1 MPEESGDTT
10 AEALL
15 AAAQEYDTAVE
26 AGETPSISVVEEEPE
41 KVEKEETPAPEE
53 PTEVEEGKPPETEG
67 DNVDEPDSSLTDGET
82 SEDQENPP
90 KSKYA
95 KNRAR
100 LDKSWS
106 SVNEAKE
113 ANKRDAANL
122 AEAKAL
128 FETERAEAATL
139 NGYRDEHGH
148 TAQDYAE
155 AAKGF
160 EEEGDISLRDS
171 ARAKADELHLKEAE
185 ATQKVQVDKYADGW
199 KAGRQALER
208 EMPELTDSKNQLTIE
223 ANEILKANP
232 DLFHLPEARG
242 LRQAVDMAR
251 YKLKADKADSSQ
263 AEAKELSDKLTKL
276 EKKTSVTGGFTSDR
290 PDGEAAFDDM
300 SDDEQENF
308 LRRAAM
314 AHDEGL

>member
-26 AGETPSISVVEEEPE
+26 AGETPSISVVEEEPKKE
-41 KVEKEETPAPEE
+41 VQEETPVPQESTEAEE
-53 PTEVEEGKPPETEG
+53 EKPPETEG
-67 DNVDEPDSSLTDGET
+67 DNVDEPDSSLTDGEAPEGEK
-82 SEDQENPP
+82 SS

-95 KNRAR
+95 RNRER
-100 LDKSWS
+100 LDKTWAG
-106 SVNEAKE
+106 VNEAKE
-113 ANKRDAANL
+113 ANKREAAQL
-122 AEAKAL
+122 AEAKAHL
-128 FETERAEAATL
+128 ERDRATAMAQG
-139 NGYRDEHGH
+139 GYRDEHGH
-148 TAQDYAE
+148 TAKDYEE

-160 EEEGDISLRDS
+160 EEEGDTHLRDS
-171 ARAKADELHLKEAE
+171 ALAKAKELQTMEAE
-185 ATQKVQVDKYADGW
+185 AVQQVQMDKYTQDW
-199 KAGRQALER
+199 KAGRQALEK
-208 EMPELTDSKNQLTIE
+208 EIPEITDSKSDLTIA

-232 DLFHLPEARG
+232 DLFHLPEAKG

-251 YKLKADKADSSQ
+251 YKLKADQADASQ
-263 AEAKELSDKLTKL
+263 TEVKELSDKLTKL
-276 EKKTSVTGGFTSDR
+276 EKKTSVTGGFTSER

-300 SDDEQENF
+300 SDDEQEGF

>member
-26 AGETPSISVVEEEPE
+26 AGETPSISVVEEEPKKE
-41 KVEKEETPAPEE
+41 VQEETPVPEE
-53 PTEVEEGKPPETEG
+53 PTEVEEDKPPETEG
-67 DNVDEPDSSLTDGET
+67 DNVDEPDSSLTDGEAPEGEK
-82 SEDQENPP
+82 SS

-95 KNRAR
+95 RNRER
-100 LDKSWS
+100 LDKTWAG
-106 SVNEAKE
+106 VNEAKE
-113 ANKRDAANL
+113 ANKREAAQL
-122 AEAKAL
+122 AEAKAHL
-128 FETERAEAATL
+128 EKDRAEAMAQG
-139 NGYRDEHGH
+139 GYRDEHGH
-148 TAQDYAE
+148 TAKDYEE

-160 EEEGDISLRDS
+160 EEEGDTGLRDS
-171 ARAKADELHLKEAE
+171 ALAKGKELQMMEAE
-185 ATQKVQVDKYADGW
+185 AVQQVQMDKYTQDW
-199 KAGRQALER
+199 KAGRQALEK
-208 EMPELTDSKNQLTIE
+208 EIPEITDSKSNLTIA

-232 DLFHLPEARG
+232 DLFHLPEAKG

-251 YKLKADKADSSQ
+251 YKLKADQADASQ
-263 AEAKELSDKLTKL
+263 TEVKELSDKLTKL

-290 PDGEAAFDDM
+290 PDGETAFDDM